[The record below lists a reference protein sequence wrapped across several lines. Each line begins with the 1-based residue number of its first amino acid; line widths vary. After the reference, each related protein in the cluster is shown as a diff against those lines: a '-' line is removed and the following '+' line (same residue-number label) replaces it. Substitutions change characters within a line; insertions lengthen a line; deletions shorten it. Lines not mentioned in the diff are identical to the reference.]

1 MGFRFRFETLS
12 RVRKIRQDMALQ
24 EFSKAQMQV
33 LALENRKNQTLLKK
47 EQAVNELMRKMDT
60 GILAQEVDA
69 YDNYFSYLKKELAL
83 MDRQITQALKLLE
96 DKRQVLIKKQKE
108 CKAIERLREIDMDRY
123 KTHEAGLEMRFIDE
137 IAIQRH
143 GRRS

>member
-12 RVRKIRQDMALQ
+12 RVRKNRQDMELQ
-24 EFSKAQMQV
+24 EISKAQLQE
-33 LALENRKNQTLLKK
+33 LALENMKSQTLSKK
-47 EQAVNELMRKMDT
+47 ERAVNDLMHKMDT

-69 YDNYFSYLKKELAL
+69 YDNYFSFLEKEVAL
-83 MDRQITQALKLLE
+83 LEKQIAQALKLLE

-108 CKAIERLREIDMDRY
+108 CKAIERLRELDMDRY
-123 KTHEAGLEMRFIDE
+123 RAHEAGVEMRFIDE

>member
-33 LALENRKNQTLLKK
+33 LALETRKSQALFKK
-47 EQAVNELMRKMDT
+47 DQAVNELMHKMAT

-69 YDNYFSYLKKELAL
+69 YDHYFSFLEKEVAFLEK
-83 MDRQITQALKLLE
+83 QIAQALKLLE
-96 DKRQVLIKKQKE
+96 EKREELIKKQRE